1 MQNYLYIEVI
11 PQGFFSNDY
20 QIVIV
25 LYKHFYSVYTNKKT
39 DIRFE
44 LYKIKSIFVPKTDS
58 SNINNNHNMKSKILS
73 LAIIIAITIIALY
86 CVLSGPETI
95 ILHWNIGG
103 EAESYGSKYLIL
115 TLPLISLI
123 IFLLIVNQ
131 EKHPYDTSLMSEK
144 SRRNRNPKALRDI
157 MPILLLAILYITA
170 CSVQIISMSSLVPFS
185 LIIIAI
191 ILFNY
196 KLRKSRKQ

>member
-1 MQNYLYIEVI
+1 M
-11 PQGFFSNDY
+11 F
-20 QIVIV
+20 
-25 LYKHFYSVYTNKKT
+25 T
-39 DIRFE
+39 
-44 LYKIKSIFVPKTDS
+44 KTDS

-73 LAIIIAITIIALY
+73 LAIIIAITVIALY

-115 TLPLISLI
+115 ALPVISLI
-123 IFLLIVNQ
+123 VFLLIVNQ
-131 EKHPYDTSLMSEK
+131 EKDPYDTSLMSEK

>member
-1 MQNYLYIEVI
+1 M
-11 PQGFFSNDY
+11 F
-20 QIVIV
+20 
-25 LYKHFYSVYTNKKT
+25 T
-39 DIRFE
+39 
-44 LYKIKSIFVPKTDS
+44 KTDS

-73 LAIIIAITIIALY
+73 LAIIIAITVIALY

>member
-1 MQNYLYIEVI
+1 M
-11 PQGFFSNDY
+11 F
-20 QIVIV
+20 
-25 LYKHFYSVYTNKKT
+25 T
-39 DIRFE
+39 
-44 LYKIKSIFVPKTDS
+44 KTDS

-73 LAIIIAITIIALY
+73 LAIIIAITVIALY

-115 TLPLISLI
+115 ALPVISLI
-123 IFLLIVNQ
+123 VFLLIVNQ

-144 SRRNRNPKALRDI
+144 SRRNRNPKALHDI
-157 MPILLLAILYITA
+157 MPILLLAILYLTA

>member
-1 MQNYLYIEVI
+1 
-11 PQGFFSNDY
+11 
-20 QIVIV
+20 
-25 LYKHFYSVYTNKKT
+25 
-39 DIRFE
+39 
-44 LYKIKSIFVPKTDS
+44 
-58 SNINNNHNMKSKILS
+58 MKSKILS

-103 EAESYGSKYLIL
+103 EADSYGPKYLIL
-115 TLPLISLI
+115 AHPAISI
-123 IFLLIVNQ
+123 IVFLLIINQ

-144 SRRNRNPKALRDI
+144 SRKNRNPKALRDI

-191 ILFNY
+191 ILFIY
-196 KLRKSRKQ
+196 KSRKSINQ

>member
-1 MQNYLYIEVI
+1 MRTE
-11 PQGFFSNDY
+11 
-20 QIVIV
+20 
-25 LYKHFYSVYTNKKT
+25 
-39 DIRFE
+39 
-44 LYKIKSIFVPKTDS
+44 S
-58 SNINNNHNMKSKILS
+58 SNVNNNHNMKSKILS

-86 CVLSGPETI
+86 CILSGPETI

-115 TLPLISLI
+115 ALPVISLI
-123 IFLLIVNQ
+123 VFLLIVNQ

-144 SRRNRNPKALRDI
+144 SRKNRNPKALRDI

>member
-1 MQNYLYIEVI
+1 M
-11 PQGFFSNDY
+11 F
-20 QIVIV
+20 
-25 LYKHFYSVYTNKKT
+25 T
-39 DIRFE
+39 
-44 LYKIKSIFVPKTDS
+44 KTDS

-73 LAIIIAITIIALY
+73 LATIIAITVIALY

-115 TLPLISLI
+115 ALPVISFI

-131 EKHPYDTSLMSEK
+131 EKHPYDTSLLSEK
-144 SRRNRNPKALRDI
+144 SRKNRNPKALRDI

-170 CSVQIISMSSLVPFS
+170 CSVQIISMSSIVPFS

-191 ILFNY
+191 ILFIY
-196 KLRKSRKQ
+196 KSRKSTKL

>member
-1 MQNYLYIEVI
+1 
-11 PQGFFSNDY
+11 
-20 QIVIV
+20 
-25 LYKHFYSVYTNKKT
+25 
-39 DIRFE
+39 
-44 LYKIKSIFVPKTDS
+44 
-58 SNINNNHNMKSKILS
+58 MKSKILS

-144 SRRNRNPKALRDI
+144 SRKNRNPKALRDI

-170 CSVQIISMSSLVPFS
+170 CSVQIISMSSLAPFS

-191 ILFNY
+191 ILFMY
-196 KLRKSRKQ
+196 KSRKSTKL

>member
-1 MQNYLYIEVI
+1 M
-11 PQGFFSNDY
+11 F
-20 QIVIV
+20 
-25 LYKHFYSVYTNKKT
+25 TKT
-39 DIRFE
+39 
-44 LYKIKSIFVPKTDS
+44 YS

-73 LAIIIAITIIALY
+73 LAIIIAITVIALY

-115 TLPLISLI
+115 ALPVISLI

-170 CSVQIISMSSLVPFS
+170 CSVQIISMSSIVPFS

-191 ILFNY
+191 ILFMY
-196 KLRKSRKQ
+196 KSRKSTKL

>member
-1 MQNYLYIEVI
+1 
-11 PQGFFSNDY
+11 
-20 QIVIV
+20 
-25 LYKHFYSVYTNKKT
+25 
-39 DIRFE
+39 
-44 LYKIKSIFVPKTDS
+44 
-58 SNINNNHNMKSKILS
+58 MKSKILS

-115 TLPLISLI
+115 TLPVISLI

-144 SRRNRNPKALRDI
+144 SRKNRNPKALRDI

-170 CSVQIISMSSLVPFS
+170 CSVQIISMSSIVPFS

-191 ILFNY
+191 ILFIY
-196 KLRKSRKQ
+196 KSRKSIKQ

>member
-1 MQNYLYIEVI
+1 M
-11 PQGFFSNDY
+11 
-20 QIVIV
+20 
-25 LYKHFYSVYTNKKT
+25 
-39 DIRFE
+39 R
-44 LYKIKSIFVPKTDS
+44 TDS
-58 SNINNNHNMKSKILS
+58 SNVNNNHNMKSKILS

-115 TLPLISLI
+115 TLPVISLI

-144 SRRNRNPKALRDI
+144 SRKNRNPKALRDI

-170 CSVQIISMSSLVPFS
+170 CSVQIISMSSIVPFS

-191 ILFNY
+191 ILFIY
-196 KLRKSRKQ
+196 KSRKSIKQ

>member
-1 MQNYLYIEVI
+1 M
-11 PQGFFSNDY
+11 F
-20 QIVIV
+20 
-25 LYKHFYSVYTNKKT
+25 T
-39 DIRFE
+39 
-44 LYKIKSIFVPKTDS
+44 KTDS
-58 SNINNNHNMKSKILS
+58 ANINNNHNMKSKILS

-144 SRRNRNPKALRDI
+144 SRKNRNPKALRDI

>member
-1 MQNYLYIEVI
+1 MRTV
-11 PQGFFSNDY
+11 
-20 QIVIV
+20 
-25 LYKHFYSVYTNKKT
+25 
-39 DIRFE
+39 
-44 LYKIKSIFVPKTDS
+44 S
-58 SNINNNHNMKSKILS
+58 SNVNNNHNMKTKILS

-144 SRRNRNPKALRDI
+144 SRKNRNPKALFDI
-157 MPILLLAILYITA
+157 MPILLLVILYLTA
-170 CSVQIISMSSLVPFS
+170 CSVQIISMSSIVPFS

-191 ILFNY
+191 ILFIY
-196 KLRKSRKQ
+196 KSRKSIKQ

>member
-1 MQNYLYIEVI
+1 M
-11 PQGFFSNDY
+11 F
-20 QIVIV
+20 
-25 LYKHFYSVYTNKKT
+25 T
-39 DIRFE
+39 
-44 LYKIKSIFVPKTDS
+44 KTDS
-58 SNINNNHNMKSKILS
+58 ANINNNHNMKSKILS

-115 TLPLISLI
+115 TLPVISFI
-123 IFLLIVNQ
+123 VFLLIVNQ

-144 SRRNRNPKALRDI
+144 SRKNRNPKALRDI

-191 ILFNY
+191 ILFIY
-196 KLRKSRKQ
+196 KSRKSINQ

>member
-1 MQNYLYIEVI
+1 M
-11 PQGFFSNDY
+11 F
-20 QIVIV
+20 
-25 LYKHFYSVYTNKKT
+25 T
-39 DIRFE
+39 
-44 LYKIKSIFVPKTDS
+44 KTDS

-73 LAIIIAITIIALY
+73 LAIIIAITVIALY

-103 EAESYGSKYLIL
+103 EADSYGPKYLIL
-115 TLPLISLI
+115 AHPAISI
-123 IFLLIVNQ
+123 IVFLLIINQ

-144 SRRNRNPKALRDI
+144 SRKNRNPKALRDI

-191 ILFNY
+191 ILFIY
-196 KLRKSRKQ
+196 KSRKSTKL

>member
-1 MQNYLYIEVI
+1 MRTE
-11 PQGFFSNDY
+11 
-20 QIVIV
+20 
-25 LYKHFYSVYTNKKT
+25 
-39 DIRFE
+39 
-44 LYKIKSIFVPKTDS
+44 S
-58 SNINNNHNMKSKILS
+58 SNVNNNHNMKSKILS

-86 CVLSGPETI
+86 CILSGPETI

-144 SRRNRNPKALRDI
+144 SRKNRNPKALRDI

>member
-1 MQNYLYIEVI
+1 
-11 PQGFFSNDY
+11 
-20 QIVIV
+20 
-25 LYKHFYSVYTNKKT
+25 
-39 DIRFE
+39 
-44 LYKIKSIFVPKTDS
+44 
-58 SNINNNHNMKSKILS
+58 MKSKILS

-86 CVLSGPETI
+86 CVLSRPESI

-115 TLPLISLI
+115 ALPVISFI

-144 SRRNRNPKALRDI
+144 SRRNRNPKALFDI

-170 CSVQIISMSSLVPFS
+170 CSVQIISMSSIVPFS

-191 ILFNY
+191 ILFIY
-196 KLRKSRKQ
+196 KSRKSIKQ

>member
-1 MQNYLYIEVI
+1 M
-11 PQGFFSNDY
+11 F
-20 QIVIV
+20 
-25 LYKHFYSVYTNKKT
+25 T
-39 DIRFE
+39 
-44 LYKIKSIFVPKTDS
+44 KTDS

-73 LAIIIAITIIALY
+73 LAIIIAITVIALY

-115 TLPLISLI
+115 ALPVISLI
-123 IFLLIVNQ
+123 VFLLIVNQ
-131 EKHPYDTSLMSEK
+131 EKHPYDTSLVSEK
-144 SRRNRNPKALRDI
+144 SRKNRNPKALRDI

-191 ILFNY
+191 ILFMY
-196 KLRKSRKQ
+196 KSRKSTKL

>member
-1 MQNYLYIEVI
+1 M
-11 PQGFFSNDY
+11 
-20 QIVIV
+20 
-25 LYKHFYSVYTNKKT
+25 
-39 DIRFE
+39 R
-44 LYKIKSIFVPKTDS
+44 TDS
-58 SNINNNHNMKSKILS
+58 SNVNNNHNMKTKILS

-115 TLPLISLI
+115 ALPVISFI
-123 IFLLIVNQ
+123 VFLLIVNQ

-144 SRRNRNPKALRDI
+144 SRRNRNPKALHDI
-157 MPILLLAILYITA
+157 MPILLLVILYLTA
-170 CSVQIISMSSLVPFS
+170 YSVQIISMSSIVPFS

-191 ILFNY
+191 ILFMY
-196 KLRKSRKQ
+196 KSRKSTKL

>member
-1 MQNYLYIEVI
+1 M
-11 PQGFFSNDY
+11 F
-20 QIVIV
+20 
-25 LYKHFYSVYTNKKT
+25 T
-39 DIRFE
+39 
-44 LYKIKSIFVPKTDS
+44 KTDS

-73 LAIIIAITIIALY
+73 LAIIIAITVIALY
-86 CVLSGPETI
+86 CVLSGPDTI

-103 EAESYGSKYLIL
+103 GAESYGSKYLIL
-115 TLPLISLI
+115 ALPVISFI
-123 IFLLIVNQ
+123 VFLLIVNQ
-131 EKHPYDTSLMSEK
+131 EKHPYDTSLVSEK
-144 SRRNRNPKALRDI
+144 NRKNRNPKALCDI

-196 KLRKSRKQ
+196 KLRKSRKL

>member
-1 MQNYLYIEVI
+1 M
-11 PQGFFSNDY
+11 F
-20 QIVIV
+20 
-25 LYKHFYSVYTNKKT
+25 T
-39 DIRFE
+39 
-44 LYKIKSIFVPKTDS
+44 KTDS

-73 LAIIIAITIIALY
+73 LAIIITITVIALY

-115 TLPLISLI
+115 ALPVISLI
-123 IFLLIVNQ
+123 VFLLIVNQ

-170 CSVQIISMSSLVPFS
+170 CSVQIISMSSLVPFF

-191 ILFNY
+191 ILFMY
-196 KLRKSRKQ
+196 KSRKSTKL

>member
-1 MQNYLYIEVI
+1 M
-11 PQGFFSNDY
+11 F
-20 QIVIV
+20 
-25 LYKHFYSVYTNKKT
+25 T
-39 DIRFE
+39 
-44 LYKIKSIFVPKTDS
+44 KTDS

-73 LAIIIAITIIALY
+73 LAIIIAITVIALY

-115 TLPLISLI
+115 ALPVISLI
-123 IFLLIVNQ
+123 LFLLIVNQ
-131 EKHPYDTSLMSEK
+131 EKHPYDTSLLSEK
-144 SRRNRNPKALRDI
+144 SRKNRNPKALRDI
-157 MPILLLAILYITA
+157 MPILLLVILYLTA

-191 ILFNY
+191 ILFIY
-196 KLRKSRKQ
+196 KSRKSRKQ

>member
-1 MQNYLYIEVI
+1 M
-11 PQGFFSNDY
+11 F
-20 QIVIV
+20 
-25 LYKHFYSVYTNKKT
+25 TKT
-39 DIRFE
+39 
-44 LYKIKSIFVPKTDS
+44 YS

-73 LAIIIAITIIALY
+73 LAIIIAITVIALY

-144 SRRNRNPKALRDI
+144 SRKNRNPKALRDI

-170 CSVQIISMSSLVPFS
+170 CSAQIISMSSLVPFS

>member
-1 MQNYLYIEVI
+1 M
-11 PQGFFSNDY
+11 F
-20 QIVIV
+20 
-25 LYKHFYSVYTNKKT
+25 TKT
-39 DIRFE
+39 
-44 LYKIKSIFVPKTDS
+44 YS

-73 LAIIIAITIIALY
+73 LAIIIAITVIALY

-115 TLPLISLI
+115 ALPVISFI
-123 IFLLIVNQ
+123 VFLLIVNQ

-144 SRRNRNPKALRDI
+144 SRKNRNPKALRDI
-157 MPILLLAILYITA
+157 MPILLLAILYLTA

-191 ILFNY
+191 IIFMY
-196 KLRKSRKQ
+196 KSRKSTKL

>member
-1 MQNYLYIEVI
+1 MRTE
-11 PQGFFSNDY
+11 
-20 QIVIV
+20 
-25 LYKHFYSVYTNKKT
+25 
-39 DIRFE
+39 
-44 LYKIKSIFVPKTDS
+44 S
-58 SNINNNHNMKSKILS
+58 SNVNNNHNMKSKILS

-115 TLPLISLI
+115 ALPVISLI
-123 IFLLIVNQ
+123 VFLLIVNQ

-144 SRRNRNPKALRDI
+144 SRKNRNPKALRDI
-157 MPILLLAILYITA
+157 MPILLLALLYITA